1 MQGEGRRLWLSGER
15 INSGADP
22 SMPLQFDF
30 DGILPASVPQQSVF
44 EAVARPLV
52 DAATAG
58 NSACLMCYGQ
68 TGTGKTYTFG
78 GGACLKSMAKSVVPV
93 AEKQRKAVSEQ
104 KARGGVVGRA
114 LRQVLEWAGPRGMR
128 VAIAY
133 VQVYMELLQDLLR
146 PESNVSLREH
156 PDLGVYLD
164 GACWKPVPTAEAA
177 CAQVAEADARRT
189 TAFTRLN
196 ADSSRSHA
204 VLLVSIRN
212 PADADAPPPITTRGG
227 NPLSADAEWASSL
240 GRLFLVD
247 LAGSERTKRS
257 GAIGQ
262 NFDEACSINQSLTT
276 LGRCIQVLASAKSA
290 TRRGSDVRTP
300 VRESKLTRLLSPCLG
315 GAMTSLVCCVSAAA
329 ADRYETLSTL
339 EFGRNAMRV
348 MLKPQSALNVDFRA
362 LTIQLQTQLDE
373 RVIERHELEAEVHAK
388 VRAEYEERIAQLEG
402 ARRAAE
408 AATFAAELALDR
420 QAGAEREATSKAAE
434 VTAELASLQA
444 VQESAAKTSRASH
457 DSRAAIIATADSLA
471 EEVVRARRDRDETL
485 HQLELLSSQLGAAMP
500 VITAACGHANSAG
513 TMPAE
518 ARLPEAASAVERE
531 CAGAIAELSAYR
543 TQLERRKT
551 RTRAAAARGGLGAGG
566 GGSAEQRATGDR
578 KALRALRSTISGAL
592 GGFSEL
598 LATCVELTETSH
610 PDLWQGLPEQLV
622 LTEQIRSAQR
632 LVHMLGSI
640 RGDFC

>member
-78 GGACLKSMAKSVVPV
+78 GGACLKAMAKSVVPV

-212 PADADAPPPITTRGG
+212 PADADAH
-227 NPLSADAEWASSL
+227 
-240 GRLFLVD
+240 
-247 LAGSERTKRS
+247 
-257 GAIGQ
+257 
-262 NFDEACSINQSLTT
+262 
-276 LGRCIQVLASAKSA
+276 
-290 TRRGSDVRTP
+290 
-300 VRESKLTRLLSPCLG
+300 LL
-315 GAMTSLVCCVSAAA
+315 
-329 ADRYETLSTL
+329 RW
-339 EFGRNAMRV
+339 
-348 MLKPQSALNVDFRA
+348 
-362 LTIQLQTQLDE
+362 
-373 RVIERHELEAEVHAK
+373 RH
-388 VRAEYEERIAQLEG
+388 
-402 ARRAAE
+402 
-408 AATFAAELALDR
+408 
-420 QAGAEREATSKAAE
+420 
-434 VTAELASLQA
+434 
-444 VQESAAKTSRASH
+444 
-457 DSRAAIIATADSLA
+457 
-471 EEVVRARRDRDETL
+471 
-485 HQLELLSSQLGAAMP
+485 
-500 VITAACGHANSAG
+500 
-513 TMPAE
+513 
-518 ARLPEAASAVERE
+518 
-531 CAGAIAELSAYR
+531 
-543 TQLERRKT
+543 
-551 RTRAAAARGGLGAGG
+551 
-566 GGSAEQRATGDR
+566 
-578 KALRALRSTISGAL
+578 
-592 GGFSEL
+592 
-598 LATCVELTETSH
+598 
-610 PDLWQGLPEQLV
+610 
-622 LTEQIRSAQR
+622 
-632 LVHMLGSI
+632 
-640 RGDFC
+640 